1 MNDEFN
7 WLEYSESVER
17 AAAEAEEN
25 NSGRQGLRRFLPRRP
40 KLPGLPRRPRLPRL
54 SRPKLPS
61 MPGLPGLPRMP
72 GLPRL
77 RRGAPASE
85 SAQPSASEMLGGQS
99 NRPLEELN
107 DRLRALRERSGSSA
121 PAAPA
126 PNQSLFDVDEVLV
139 SPAFQQKPGG
149 VISAVALSKAQQQQ
163 VEMLKDIV
171 GGPLQSQEGEGPRL
185 PRPTSVFSLSALPRL
200 LGTALLLLLAS
211 LPFVSSDFAEGELPP
226 AEFHEDRQGPATF
239 YNLLDNITGDDYIL
253 VAFEYGPAAA
263 GELDLLAELLLR
275 HIFAQRATPLIV
287 SSNPI
292 AVVHARNIIKKINRS
307 VLDENARLAAD
318 EDYYLLR
325 YLPGGALGLRE
336 LSENFADIA
345 RVSSRGQLTGL
356 DFASL
361 QDMALALLI
370 ADSAEDIRNWAE
382 QVLPE
387 LENMDLLIA
396 TGYAAQPLAQAYADS
411 MVDIIGPLYGI
422 RDAYTYGEKL
432 RANFAALLPSEPEPA
447 PQVEPEPAP
456 QVEPEPAPQVEPDP
470 APQVEPEPAP
480 QVEPMEVSSLP
491 VDGSDNSDRPQ
502 APVEQPRVIVMVAD
516 TATPGPTAQPTA
528 TMTPQPTATD
538 TPAPTATEASFLA
551 VEVISPQR
559 VNIRRRPTTVD
570 DVLALGYPG
579 DLYEVLGANG
589 DGSWYEIALDDGL
602 AGWVAAF
609 LVEERVVTA
618 SELDGGRTDD
628 SASLPSERAVM
639 RLDFTFRLGKDEPR
653 YYQAPPPVSSDR
665 PELVLLYDRSQE
677 IPRLQAMTLGTVA
690 AVLVIVIGNLLYA
703 VRGLLLRRK
712 APSA

>member
-1 MNDEFN
+1 MSEEFN

-17 AAAEAEEN
+17 AAAEAEE
-25 NSGRQGLRRFLPRRP
+25 SSSRPGLRRFLPRRP
-40 KLPGLPRRPRLPRL
+40 KLPGFPRLLRF

-61 MPGLPGLPRMP
+61 MPGLPGLPRM
-72 GLPRL
+72 PRL

-85 SAQPSASEMLGGQS
+85 SAQPSASELLGGQT
-99 NRPLEELN
+99 NRPLEELD

-171 GGPLQSQEGEGPRL
+171 GGPLQSQEGDGRRL
-185 PRPTSVFSLSALPRL
+185 PRPTSVFSLSAFPRL
-200 LGTALLLLLAS
+200 LGTVLLVLLVS

-226 AEFHEDRQGPATF
+226 AEFHEDRHGPTTF
-239 YNLLDNITGDDYIL
+239 YNLLDNITRDDYIL

-292 AVVHARNIIKKINRS
+292 AVVHAQNLIKEINRTI
-307 VLDENARLAAD
+307 DAAEGRLAVN
-318 EDYYLLR
+318 EDYFLLR

-345 RVSSRGQLTGL
+345 RVSARGQLTGL
-356 DFASL
+356 DFTSL
-361 QDMALALLI
+361 QDMTLTLLI
-370 ADSAEDIRNWAE
+370 TDSAEDVRNWAE

-387 LENMDLLIA
+387 VEDLDLLIA
-396 TGYAAQPLAQAYADS
+396 TGFAAQPLAQAYADS
-411 MVDIIGPLYGI
+411 LVDVIGPVYGI

-432 RANFAALLPSEPEPA
+432 HVNFSALDPFPPEQEPVVEPIQVSDASSDGSEENSDAAE
-447 PQVEPEPAP
+447 PQVERA
-456 QVEPEPAPQVEPDP
+456 QAT
-470 APQVEPEPAP
+470 A
-480 QVEPMEVSSLP
+480 LP
-491 VDGSDNSDRPQ
+491 
-502 APVEQPRVIVMVAD
+502 AD
-516 TATPGPTAQPTA
+516 TA
-528 TMTPQPTATD
+528 TPQPTATPPA
-538 TPAPTATEASFLA
+538 TATSQPTATNTQAPTATETATEATFLA
-551 VEVISPQR
+551 VEIISPQR

-579 DLYEVLGANG
+579 DLYEVLGTNG
-589 DGSWYEIALDDGL
+589 DGSWYEIALDNGL
-602 AGWVAAF
+602 EGWVAAF

-618 SELDGGRTDD
+618 SELAGGAND
-628 SASLPSERAVM
+628 SASLPGERAVM
-639 RLDFTFRLGKDEPR
+639 RLDFTFRLGKNEPR
-653 YYQAPPPVSSDR
+653 FYQALAPESGDR
-665 PELVLLYDRSQE
+665 TELVLGRDRSQE
-677 IPRLQAMTLGTVA
+677 IPRLQAMTMGTLA

-703 VRGLLLRRK
+703 IRGLLQRK
-712 APSA
+712 SPSA

>member
-1 MNDEFN
+1 MSDEFN

-17 AAAEAEEN
+17 AAAEAEDN
-25 NSGRQGLRRFLPRRP
+25 SSGRQGLRRFLPRRP
-40 KLPGLPRRPRLPRL
+40 KLPGFPRLPRL

-61 MPGLPGLPRMP
+61 LPGLPGLPRMP
-72 GLPRL
+72 RW
-77 RRGAPASE
+77 RRGAPAAE
-85 SAQPSASEMLGGQS
+85 SAQPSASELLGGQS
-99 NRPLEELN
+99 NRPLEELD

-149 VISAVALSKAQQQQ
+149 VISTVALSKAQQQQ

-171 GGPLQSQEGEGPRL
+171 GGPLQSQAGDGPRL
-185 PRPTSVFSLSALPRL
+185 PRPASVFTLSALPRL

-226 AEFHEDRQGPATF
+226 VAFHEDRQGPSTF
-239 YNLLDNITGDDYIL
+239 FNLLDNITGDDYIL
-253 VAFEYGPAAA
+253 VAVEYGPAAA

-345 RVSSRGQLTGL
+345 RVSSRGRLTGL
-356 DFASL
+356 DFSSL
-361 QDMALALLI
+361 QDMALTLLI

-387 LENMDLLIA
+387 LENMDLLVA

-411 MVDIIGPLYGI
+411 LQDVIGPVYGI
-422 RDAYTYGEKL
+422 RDAYTYGEML
-432 RANFAALLPSEPEPA
+432 RANFGAMLPSVPEPA
-447 PQVEPEPAP
+447 PQVEPEQTP
-456 QVEPEPAPQVEPDP
+456 QVEPEQTPQVERVIVPVP
-470 APQVEPEPAP
+470 
-480 QVEPMEVSSLP
+480 SLP
-491 VDGSDNSDRPQ
+491 DDSSDNSDQPQ
-502 APVEQPRVIVMVAD
+502 PQVEQPRVIILVAD

-538 TPAPTATEASFLA
+538 TAAPTATEATFLA
-551 VEVISPQR
+551 VEIISPQR

-579 DLYEVLGANG
+579 DLYEVLGTNG
-589 DGSWYEIALDDGL
+589 DGSWYEIALDNGL
-602 AGWVAAF
+602 EGWVAAF
-609 LVEERVVTA
+609 LVEERVVTP
-618 SELDGGRTDD
+618 SEFDGGRTND
-628 SASLPSERAVM
+628 SASLPGERTVM
-639 RLDFTFRLGKDEPR
+639 RLDFTFRLGKNEPR
-653 YYQAPPPVSSDR
+653 FYQALLPESGAR
-665 PELVLLYDRSQE
+665 PELALLRDRSQE
-677 IPRLQAMTLGTVA
+677 IPRLQAMTLGTIA

-703 VRGLLLRRK
+703 LPGLRQRRK
-712 APSA
+712 TPSA

>member
-1 MNDEFN
+1 MSEEFN

-17 AAAEAEEN
+17 AAAEAEE
-25 NSGRQGLRRFLPRRP
+25 SSSRRGLRRFLPRRP
-40 KLPGLPRRPRLPRL
+40 KLPGLPRLPRLPRF
-54 SRPKLPS
+54 SRPNLPN
-61 MPGLPGLPRMP
+61 MPGLPSLPR
-72 GLPRL
+72 LPRL

-85 SAQPSASEMLGGQS
+85 SAQPSASEMLGGQT
-99 NRPLEELN
+99 NRPLEELD
-107 DRLRALRERSGSSA
+107 DRLRALRERSGSS
-121 PAAPA
+121 APA

-171 GGPLQSQEGEGPRL
+171 GGPLQSQEGDGRRL
-185 PRPTSVFSLSALPRL
+185 PRPASVFSLSAFPRL
-200 LGTALLLLLAS
+200 LGTALLLLLVS

-226 AEFHEDRQGPATF
+226 AEFHEDRHGPTTF
-239 YNLLDNITGDDYIL
+239 YNLLDNITSDDYIL

-292 AVVHARNIIKKINRS
+292 AVVHAQNIIKKINRS
-307 VLDENARLAAD
+307 IDTAEGRLAVN

-345 RVSSRGQLTGL
+345 RVSARGQLTGL
-356 DFASL
+356 DFTSL
-361 QDMALALLI
+361 QDMTLMALI
-370 ADSAEDIRNWAE
+370 TDSSEDVRNWAE

-387 LENMDLLIA
+387 VEDMDLLIA

-411 MVDIIGPLYGI
+411 LDDVIGPVYGI
-422 RDAYTYGEKL
+422 RDAYTYGKKL
-432 RANFAALLPSEPEPA
+432 EANFGALLPDEPEQEPVVEPVEA
-447 PQVEPEPAP
+447 SSDVGDNNIVEEPQVERVRATALPA
-456 QVEPEPAPQVEPDP
+456 A
-470 APQVEPEPAP
+470 
-480 QVEPMEVSSLP
+480 
-491 VDGSDNSDRPQ
+491 
-502 APVEQPRVIVMVAD
+502 
-516 TATPGPTAQPTA
+516 TATQAPTA
-528 TMTPQPTATD
+528 TATSQPTATD
-538 TPAPTATEASFLA
+538 TPAPTATDTPAPTATEPTFLA

-579 DLYEVLGANG
+579 DLYEVLGTNG
-589 DGSWYEIALDDGL
+589 DGSWYEIALDNGL
-602 AGWVAAF
+602 EGWVAAF

-618 SELDGGRTDD
+618 SEFAGGRTND
-628 SASLPSERAVM
+628 SASLPGERAVM
-639 RLDFTFRLGKDEPR
+639 RLDFTFRLGKNEPR
-653 YYQAPPPVSSDR
+653 FYQALAPESGDR
-665 PELVLLYDRSQE
+665 TELVLGRDRSQE
-677 IPRLQAMTLGTVA
+677 IPRLQAMTMGTLA

-703 VRGLLLRRK
+703 IRGLLQRRK
-712 APSA
+712 SLSV

>member
-1 MNDEFN
+1 MSEEFN

-17 AAAEAEEN
+17 AAAEAEE
-25 NSGRQGLRRFLPRRP
+25 SSSRPGLRRFLPRLP
-40 KLPGLPRRPRLPRL
+40 KLPGLPRLSRL

-72 GLPRL
+72 RLPRL

-85 SAQPSASEMLGGQS
+85 SAQPSASELLGGQT
-99 NRPLEELN
+99 NRPLEELD

-171 GGPLQSQEGEGPRL
+171 GGPLQSQEGDGRRL
-185 PRPTSVFSLSALPRL
+185 PRPTSVFSLSAFPRL
-200 LGTALLLLLAS
+200 LGTVLLVLLVS

-226 AEFHEDRQGPATF
+226 AEFHEDRHGPTTF
-239 YNLLDNITGDDYIL
+239 YNLLDNITRDDYIL

-292 AVVHARNIIKKINRS
+292 AVVHAQNLIKQINRS
-307 VLDENARLAAD
+307 IDDAEGRLAVN
-318 EDYYLLR
+318 EDYFLLR
-325 YLPGGALGLRE
+325 YLPGGSLGLRE

-345 RVSSRGQLTGL
+345 RVSARGQLTGL
-356 DFASL
+356 DFTSL
-361 QDMALALLI
+361 QDMTLTLLI
-370 ADSAEDIRNWAE
+370 TDSSEDVRNWAE
-382 QVLPE
+382 QVMPE
-387 LENMDLLIA
+387 VDDMDLLVA

-411 MVDIIGPLYGI
+411 LVDVIGPVYGI

-432 RANFAALLPSEPEPA
+432 ETNFDALLPDEPEQEPV
-447 PQVEPEPAP
+447 VEP
-456 QVEPEPAPQVEPDP
+456 V
-470 APQVEPEPAP
+470 
-480 QVEPMEVSSLP
+480 EVSGAP
-491 VDGSDNSDRPQ
+491 DGSEENSEVAEPQ
-502 APVEQPRVIVMVAD
+502 AEQARATALPAD
-516 TATPGPTAQPTA
+516 TA
-528 TMTPQPTATD
+528 TPQPTATPPA
-538 TPAPTATEASFLA
+538 TATSQPTATNTQAPTATETATEATFLA
-551 VEVISPQR
+551 VEIISPQR

-579 DLYEVLGANG
+579 DLYEVLGTNG
-589 DGSWYEIALDDGL
+589 DGSWYEIALDNGL
-602 AGWVAAF
+602 DGWVAAF

-618 SELDGGRTDD
+618 SELAGGAND
-628 SASLPSERAVM
+628 SASLPGERAVM
-639 RLDFTFRLGKDEPR
+639 RLDFTFRLGKNEPR
-653 YYQAPPPVSSDR
+653 FYQALAPESGDR
-665 PELVLLYDRSQE
+665 TELVLGRDRSQE
-677 IPRLQAMTLGTVA
+677 IPRLQAMTMGTLA

-703 VRGLLLRRK
+703 IRGLLRRK
-712 APSA
+712 SPSA